1 MERGT
6 KATTEATA
14 PLRRRQWLIGRDPGQ
29 AGKRILWGGVA
40 GLVAAGINFIVIMAT
55 YFGDPAVEGV
65 VQPGGLPFLLV
76 LAEAGALMVL
86 SVGTLNRV
94 RAAAALLLAWH
105 LVSKLSL
112 LGLAIF
118 GWGPGSLHP
127 LYLVLNVLF
136 AYLFFQ
142 GWRGTLTWHYLT
154 HPEYPEAQRSAKDEG
169 PC

>member
-1 MERGT
+1 METGT
-6 KATTEATA
+6 KATTQATA
-14 PLRRRQWLIGRDPGQ
+14 SLRMRQWLIGNDPRQ
-29 AGKRILWGGVA
+29 AGKRILWGGAA

-65 VQPGGLPFLLV
+65 IQPGGVAFLFV

-105 LVSKLSL
+105 LGSKLSL
-112 LGLAIF
+112 FGLAIF
-118 GWGPGSLHP
+118 GWGPGSLNP
-127 LYLVLNVLF
+127 LYLVLNALF

-142 GWRGTLTWHYLT
+142 GWRGALTWHHLT
-154 HPEYPEAQRSAKDEG
+154 HPKYPG
-169 PC
+169 